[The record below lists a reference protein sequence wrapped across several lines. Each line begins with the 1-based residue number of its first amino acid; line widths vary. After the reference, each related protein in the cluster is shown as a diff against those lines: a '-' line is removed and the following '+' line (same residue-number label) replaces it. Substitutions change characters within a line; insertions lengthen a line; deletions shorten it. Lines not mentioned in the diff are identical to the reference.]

1 MRVKNSVKNMVFG
14 IGSQIMSTCFAFITR
29 TVFIYILGVEY
40 LGIEGL
46 FANILSMLSLANLG
60 IESAIIFSLYKP
72 LNDKNEEEIK
82 NNKSWEKTIKSILNA
97 NKENVLLEF
106 TATCELKN
114 KAVLEKYKDKII
126 FNYY

>member
-72 LNDKNEEEIK
+72 LNDKNE
-82 NNKSWEKTIKSILNA
+82 
-97 NKENVLLEF
+97 
-106 TATCELKN
+106 
-114 KAVLEKYKDKII
+114 
-126 FNYY
+126 